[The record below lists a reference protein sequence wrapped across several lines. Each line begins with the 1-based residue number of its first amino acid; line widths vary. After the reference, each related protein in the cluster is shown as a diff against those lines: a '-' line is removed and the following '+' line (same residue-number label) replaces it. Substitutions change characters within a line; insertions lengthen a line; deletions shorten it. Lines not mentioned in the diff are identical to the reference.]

1 MTEGEYVRYLI
12 NGINPKVALPKDF
25 HSDMESI
32 NRIGRDISQMTR
44 LALAN
49 GYVGETEITLLQD
62 MMKQVNYIYESI
74 LDKIMEP
81 ETFKVPGCESMI
93 KDIDVSGLVDVID

>member
-1 MTEGEYVRYLI
+1 MIIITERKRISSAFTEY
-12 NGINPKVALPKDF
+12 
-25 HSDMESI
+25 
-32 NRIGRDISQMTR
+32 
-44 LALAN
+44 
-49 GYVGETEITLLQD
+49 LQD

>member
-1 MTEGEYVRYLI
+1 
-12 NGINPKVALPKDF
+12 
-25 HSDMESI
+25 
-32 NRIGRDISQMTR
+32 MTR

-49 GYVGETEITLLQD
+49 GYVGETEINLLQD

>member
-1 MTEGEYVRYLI
+1 MNIILERKRISLAFTEY
-12 NGINPKVALPKDF
+12 
-25 HSDMESI
+25 
-32 NRIGRDISQMTR
+32 
-44 LALAN
+44 
-49 GYVGETEITLLQD
+49 LQD

-74 LDKIMEP
+74 FDKIMEP

>member
-1 MTEGEYVRYLI
+1 MNIIPERKRISLAFTEY
-12 NGINPKVALPKDF
+12 
-25 HSDMESI
+25 
-32 NRIGRDISQMTR
+32 
-44 LALAN
+44 
-49 GYVGETEITLLQD
+49 LQD

>member
-1 MTEGEYVRYLI
+1 MNIILERKRISLAFTEY
-12 NGINPKVALPKDF
+12 
-25 HSDMESI
+25 
-32 NRIGRDISQMTR
+32 
-44 LALAN
+44 
-49 GYVGETEITLLQD
+49 LQD